1 MNDAPVIDDVTSESD
16 IAASKTVDES
26 QVNSGS
32 KLGSESAASA
42 EEKTEQEKVVEKSTT
57 AVPDWVGST
66 FDPFSSNP
74 EGEDP
79 RYSDSFVAIKQEIDK
94 LADTDYQLVIDEA
107 ISILTTEAKDMRVA
121 GYLVLGLV
129 YLEGVKGLVIGL
141 QVYVQ
146 LLENY
151 FESSF
156 PQKISAKVTAITWLN
171 NNKILFYL
179 GNDKNEIEPYQLD
192 EISDL
197 ITKLNSLV
205 KKGLSGKEDIGIPE
219 VTILNAWLGKHQKL
233 AKAKQQK
240 EQAKQQAAAS
250 NAASRAS
257 SGGGG
262 TVQTGGLN
270 SSIGSIQSDKD
281 VVKAIKTLAKYLME
295 NEQYIQAIGISRA
308 INWSMASLPVNENG
322 KTRLSAP
329 RKTGLNTIKQLI
341 AKGDNKAALAQSE
354 AMMFEPG
361 CNFLF
366 DLQLLSF
373 TAAKNL
379 NKNDV
384 SKYIALQTAIFLQ
397 RLEGIGTLKFND
409 DSPFVQA
416 DTKIWLDEISAMGG
430 GGTSLQ
436 LELDAALDETIIQAR
451 NIAESKNLQEGL
463 AVFSQY
469 NAYTEKQRFK
479 MKLHM
484 AVMCLEDNR
493 PELALPVLDDLCD
506 KAEQFSLAMW
516 DSSLHILLLKHTQN
530 AIRGMIAT
538 SSEDEKIL
546 YESRLVTISN
556 QICKTDI
563 QQALSVL

>member
-1 MNDAPVIDDVTSESD
+1 MNDTTIIEDSNDSDVVES
-16 IAASKTVDES
+16 KLVDEPK
-26 QVNSGS
+26 VESGV
-32 KLGSESAASA
+32 ASDSTAVSDKDPNEDSGA
-42 EEKTEQEKVVEKSTT
+42 EKIIEKSTT
-57 AVPDWVGST
+57 DVPDWVGST

-107 ISILTTEAKDMRVA
+107 ISILTTEAKDLRVA
-121 GYLVLGLV
+121 GYLILGLI

-156 PQKISAKVTAITWLN
+156 PKKINAKITAITWLN

-179 GNDKNEIEPYQLD
+179 GNDENEIESYQLD
-192 EISDL
+192 EVSEL

-205 KKGLSGKEDIGIPE
+205 KDGFSGNDDISIPE
-219 VTILNAWLGKHQKL
+219 VTILNAWLEKNKKL
-233 AKAKQQK
+233 ANAKIQQAEAKQK
-240 EQAKQQAAAS
+240 AAAAS
-250 NAASRAS
+250 SATS
-257 SGGGG
+257 S
-262 TVQTGGLN
+262 TVSSTGGL
-270 SSIGSIQSDKD
+270 SPSLGAIQSDKD
-281 VVKAIKTLAKYLME
+281 VINAIKTLAKHLMSS
-295 NEQYIQAIGISRA
+295 EQYIQAIGISRS
-308 INWSMASLPVNENG
+308 INWSLTSLPVNENG
-322 KTRLSAP
+322 KTRLPAP

-341 AKGDNKAALAQSE
+341 AKGDNKSALVQSE

-361 CNFLF
+361 SNFLL

-373 TAAKNL
+373 TAAKNM
-379 NKNDV
+379 KREDV
-384 SKYIALQTAIFLQ
+384 SKYIALQTSIFLQ
-397 RLEGIGTLKFND
+397 RLEGIETLKFND

-436 LELDAALDETIIQAR
+436 LELDEALDETITQAR
-451 NIAESKNLQEGL
+451 SVAESKNLQEGL

-469 NAYTEKQRFK
+469 NAYSEKQRFK
-479 MKLHM
+479 MKLQM

-493 PELALPVLDDLCD
+493 SELALPVLDDLCD
-506 KAEQFSLAMW
+506 KAEQYSLAMW

-538 SSEDEKIL
+538 STDDEKIL
-546 YESRLVTISN
+546 YEKRLVTISN